1 MVPVRDTAS
10 SGKAGAAVPAGEPTG
25 PLRMQINTILRE
37 DGKAWPAPDSE
48 NLSAFLLLKERWRAL
63 VGERYPRRGRRD
75 QEVRDGGKRGGGG
88 SSKQKCLSPR
98 PGQRGKEKKKVNC
111 KPKNQDEQEIPF
123 RLREIM
129 KSREEMKKSLSFKK
143 RKKEAQ
149 VAFRNTLEKEAKGV
163 EPDIMVPKFKQ
174 GKSDGAYIQRMEQ
187 ETQYVLF
194 LSKNQTSRQPEVQA
208 APKKEKSERKKA
220 FQKRRLDK
228 ARQKKEE
235 KAVER
240 LEQELLRDTVKFGEV
255 VLQPPELTAQ
265 PRRSTSRN
273 QPGRKSLMLKM
284 LLSSGSVSQQCQAT
298 SLARQ
303 RIVEKERERVV
314 QSYRALKK
322 LRAAGGATTTAAG
335 PHFPEEA

>member
-1 MVPVRDTAS
+1 MCRDLDESGFACAASPVRGQLSQAPRIF
-10 SGKAGAAVPAGEPTG
+10 GVPFAAACLEKAVPGT
-25 PLRMQINTILRE
+25 
-37 DGKAWPAPDSE
+37 
-48 NLSAFLLLKERWRAL
+48 
-63 VGERYPRRGRRD
+63 
-75 QEVRDGGKRGGGG
+75 
-88 SSKQKCLSPR
+88 
-98 PGQRGKEKKKVNC
+98 GKEKKKVNC

-123 RLREIM
+123 RLREII
-129 KSREEMKKSLSFKK
+129 KSREEMKKPLSFKK

-149 VAFRNTLEKEAKGV
+149 VAFRNTLEMEAKGA

-174 GKSDGAYIQRMEQ
+174 RKGESDGAYIQRMEQ
-187 ETQYVLF
+187 ETQHVLF

-235 KAVER
+235 RAVER
-240 LEQELLRDTVKFGEV
+240 LEQELLQDTVKFGEV

-273 QPGRKSLMLKM
+273 QAGKKSLMLKM
-284 LLSSGSVSQQCQAT
+284 LLSPGSVSQKPQGA

-303 RIVEKERERVV
+303 RIVEEERERAV
-314 QSYRALKK
+314 QAYRALKK
-322 LRAAGGATTTAAG
+322 LRQQQGVSPPQPLGHTSQRKPKVSG
-335 PHFPEEA
+335 K